1 MSIPRE
7 SYTNY
12 DRKGCSLSRFPVDV
26 QKKRGYDYKQMRD
39 IYDLVR
45 NGRGDR
51 FFEEGTVPQDLYY
64 ITPQGHAL
72 KRMGPKGENPNYPD
86 RRSLFRIGFI
96 PDGYCHVNVQVG
108 GISQQKKIHHLV
120 YAAFGDVNNWS
131 TGRLDHLDG
140 SKTNNDIHNLRPST
154 DKSDSVSRQRRFH
167 TPIRNGG
174 GVMRNNTSGYTG
186 LRYDATNTRFTIK
199 IIRDYKELVREQ
211 FRWPQED
218 DEGWQQARDRLRIH
232 RRNIL
237 GLLSEDEDGE
247 DEENEN
253 GEDGAADDDDDEEED
268 VGDDDDDDDE
278 DDEEDAEEDE
288 EDEKDDQDEEEEENV
303 YEDQDNETG
312 EQGRSENEYGDQ
324 GLDSDEG
331 VHQGGGS
338 GGEGNRGGS
347 GDSTGGGGGGK
358 HTLYWRDKHFRTL
371 RNRLIGQKVIKQFPG
386 FGDFEGTVTQYG
398 IDTDNYTVLY
408 DDGDEETMT
417 YQDLC
422 DLDITPRKSR
432 KRKRSGGTRG
442 KKERA
447 SRVRRLHRERDNE
460 VLHDDGDE
468 ETVTYQDL
476 CDLDITPK
484 KSRKRKRSGGTR
496 GKKERASRVRR
507 LHRERDDEVKST
519 RWGLGFRV

>member
-26 QKKRGYDYKQMRD
+26 QKKRGYDYNQMRD

-218 DEGWQQARDRLRIH
+218 DEGWQEARDRLRIH

-253 GEDGAADDDDDEEED
+253 GEDGA
-268 VGDDDDDDDE
+268 
-278 DDEEDAEEDE
+278 
-288 EDEKDDQDEEEEENV
+288 
-303 YEDQDNETG
+303 
-312 EQGRSENEYGDQ
+312 
-324 GLDSDEG
+324 
-331 VHQGGGS
+331 
-338 GGEGNRGGS
+338 
-347 GDSTGGGGGGK
+347 GGGK

-476 CDLDITPK
+476 CDLDITPR
-484 KSRKRKRSGGTR
+484 KSRKRKRSGL
-496 GKKERASRVRR
+496 GKKERASRARR